1 MKLDVIKATLI
12 SCVLA
17 ASAMTDRA
25 AAAQPPKDEQR
36 EFARQFLRMCDL
48 AAAEL
53 QKPITPFA
61 DRKSTD
67 STSHH
72 MPFFE
77 DGHAVRALGVAY
89 DRTGDLKYL
98 SACQRWSDQ
107 MVAFQD
113 RMIPAGAYF
122 MNHGRAPGQDH
133 GPWNVADS
141 GTIAMGVLATAV
153 RSAHRDPQ
161 RRETYFRSVKAFAKL
176 VMDNYVGP
184 EGGITNG
191 HWPGYAGQWWCSTA
205 TAGSF
210 LLLLYEETG
219 EERYLRAGRAALEWM
234 VRQDFREVKPI
245 TFQQRPSGIIFYCS
259 ELYAIGLRHLTP
271 DSPSR
276 RLTQRQIAEAVAWM
290 KEHPIKQVRF
300 TSTQEALVPPSSSA
314 VKQMPGDWEHFD
326 IHTDMA
332 GLPYLKLIFAR
343 ELSQHQQL
351 AITAD
356 EDLVRIARWL
366 FSRGD
371 PPISQLIPWE
381 VMSWG
386 MLSFAERSSPGLL
399 FRASD
404 RPIGQH
410 PTIRR
415 TP

>member
-1 MKLDVIKATLI
+1 MKLHVTIATLI

-17 ASAMTDRA
+17 TSAMTDRA
-25 AAAQPPKDEQR
+25 AAAQPPKGEQR

-77 DGHAVRALGVAY
+77 DAHAVRALCVAY

-113 RMIPAGAYF
+113 RMIPAGAYY
-122 MNHGRAPGQDH
+122 MNHSRAPGQDR
-133 GPWNVADS
+133 GQWNVADS

-153 RSAHRDPQ
+153 RSAHRDPK
-161 RRETYFRSVKAFAKL
+161 RRETYLRSVKAFAKL
-176 VMDNYVGP
+176 VMDNYIGP

-191 HWPGYAGQWWCSTA
+191 HWSGYAGQWWCSTA
-205 TAGSF
+205 TAGSL

-234 VRQDFREVKPI
+234 VRQDFRQAKPI
-245 TFQQRPSGIIFYCS
+245 TFQQRPSGIIFYCF

-271 DSPSR
+271 DSPSY
-276 RLTQRQIAEAVAWM
+276 RLAQGQIAEAVAWM
-290 KEHPIKQVRF
+290 KEHPIKQV
-300 TSTQEALVPPSSSA
+300 
-314 VKQMPGDWEHFD
+314 PGDWEIFD
-326 IHTDMA
+326 IHSDIA

-343 ELSQHQQL
+343 ELSQYRQL
-351 AITAD
+351 SITAD
-356 EDLVRIARWL
+356 EDLARIAGWL

-371 PPISQLIPWE
+371 PPVSRLIPWE

-386 MLSFAERSSPGLL
+386 MLSFAERLSPGLL
-399 FRASD
+399 FRASQSSK
-404 RPIGQH
+404 RQH
-410 PTIRR
+410 STIRR